1 MNLKRLLLR
10 TVVLLFLLANSFF
23 GLTQQK
29 IKHVFLIGVDG
40 MGAYAWKKAE
50 IPVMRNIMKQGSW
63 SLNARSVLPSSSAA
77 NWASMLMGA
86 GPELHGFTTWGSKKP
101 DLPSRELDKYGM
113 FPTIFSLLREQNPK
127 AEIGVIYEWDGIGY
141 LFPKAAVDHD
151 QNCDSDSI
159 LTIETIKYIE
169 KKKPTLLFVHL
180 HDVDSVGHMVGHDT
194 KEYYA
199 SIERTDQN
207 IGKIIESIK
216 KAGILNESIILIS
229 ADHGGINKGHGEKT
243 MAEMEIPW
251 IIMGPGIKK
260 DNAISES
267 IMTFDTAATIMAL
280 LQIKPP
286 QSWIGRP
293 VRSAFNKNGSLKN
306 KN

>member
-1 MNLKRLLLR
+1 MSIQNIIYRTSLLL
-10 TVVLLFLLANSFF
+10 VLSATSICSLA
-23 GLTQQK
+23 QQK

-40 MGAYAWKKAE
+40 MGAYAWEKAK
-50 IPVMRNIMKQGSW
+50 IPVMRNLMKQGSW
-63 SLNARSVLPSSSAA
+63 SLKARSVLPSSSAA
-77 NWASMLMGA
+77 NWASMVMGA

-101 DLPSRELDKYGM
+101 DLTSRVLDKYGM

-159 LTIETIKYIE
+159 LTIETKKYIE
-169 KKKPTLLFVHL
+169 QKKPTLLFVHL

-199 SIERTDQN
+199 AIERTDQN

-216 KAGILNESIILIS
+216 KAGLLNESIILIS

-251 IIMGPGIKK
+251 IITGPGIKK
-260 DNAISES
+260 DNPISES
-267 IMTFDTAATIMAL
+267 IMTFDTAATIVAL
-280 LQIKPP
+280 LQIKAP
-286 QSWIGRP
+286 QVWIGRP
-293 VRSAFNKNGSLKN
+293 VRSAFNIK
-306 KN
+306 

>member
-1 MNLKRLLLR
+1 MNNKRLR
-10 TVVLLFLLANSFF
+10 IRSVLIVTYLACSLSGFAQN
-23 GLTQQK
+23 K

-40 MGAYAWKKAE
+40 MGAYAWKKAN
-50 IPVMRNIMKQGSW
+50 IPVMRQLMKQGSW

-77 NWASMLMGA
+77 NWASMVMGA

-101 DLPSRELDKYGM
+101 DLPSRALDKYGM
-113 FPTIFSLLREQNPK
+113 FPSIFSLVREKNPK

-141 LFPKAAVDHD
+141 LFPKAAVNRD
-151 QNCDSDSI
+151 QNCDSDS
-159 LTIETIKYIE
+159 LLSIEARKYIE
-169 KKKPTLLFVHL
+169 EKKPNLLFIHL

-199 SIERTDQN
+199 AIERTDQH

-216 KAGILNESIILIS
+216 KAGILNESVIIIS

-251 IIMGPGIKK
+251 IIAGPGIKK
-260 DNAISES
+260 NNPITES

-280 LQIKPP
+280 FQIKAP
-286 QSWIGRP
+286 QVWIGRP
-293 VRSAFNKNGSLKN
+293 VQTIFIKN
-306 KN
+306 